1 VDTLSTKRGGETYA
15 GRKFAAFSLDLHTW
29 TSTRSGIS
37 PISFWEKGG
46 KQKMR
51 PGLIYT
57 PERAE
62 SERAKAIEAETVLA
76 E

>member
-1 VDTLSTKRGGETYA
+1 MR
-15 GRKFAAFSLDLHTW
+15 
-29 TSTRSGIS
+29 
-37 PISFWEKGG
+37 
-46 KQKMR
+46 R